1 VNVREFGKY
10 HIRLAIGGDNI
21 SEGRIGDT
29 VHRRKADDWL
39 GQGFPKRRRHR
50 FFLMN
55 MTLSVAY
62 GTLKRTIP
70 MRLSPGFSL

>member
-1 VNVREFGKY
+1 MNVGEFGKDD
-10 HIRLAIGGDNI
+10 IRLAIGGDDI
-21 SEGRIGDT
+21 SKGRIGDA
-29 VHRRKADDWL
+29 VHWRESNDRL

-55 MTLSVAY
+55 LTLSVAY

-70 MRLSPGFSL
+70 MRLPPRFSL